1 MVAGFVATTGV
12 SLDGIETAASGRSS
26 AAFVEGRGVVPYR
39 RHADQTLR
47 RLLAATDVLVIAAA
61 LAISMSVVPGA
72 RPSGLSYLI
81 GALTLPAWVVL
92 FKAYGLYD
100 RDAKRI
106 SHSTVDDLPWIVHA
120 LLVGSLALWFLYRV
134 LPGEKLVLG
143 ESAAFFGLAVA
154 GIFVGRA
161 SARSIARVA
170 APAERVLFLG
180 GNDMAR
186 VLIEKIRSHPEYRLE
201 PVGYV
206 DVDGAHSAV
215 TIQEIPYLGG
225 LGDLTRICR
234 QMPIDRVVVA
244 SPDVDER
251 SLTDLIRGA
260 AELNV
265 SVSIL
270 PQMVDILGPSVAID
284 DLEGVTILGLAPP
297 TLTRSSRALKR
308 VVDVA
313 IALPVSI
320 LVSPLLLVIA
330 VLVKATSPGP
340 AFFSQERVGR
350 AGRHFRM
357 HKFRTM
363 VRGADEQLEELKRA
377 SAHASW
383 LLLDEDPRVTRF
395 GRFLRHYSLDELPQ
409 LWNVLRGDMSLVGP
423 RPMPLD
429 VDEKIAGWG
438 RRRLD
443 LTPGITGLWQVL
455 GRTKIPFEEMVKLD
469 YLYVTNWSLWQDIRL
484 LIRTLPAVVR
494 RRGAN

>member
-1 MVAGFVATTGV
+1 VWV
-12 SLDGIETAASGRSS
+12 SVKGIESTASARVNASL
-26 AAFVEGRGVVPYR
+26 AAVEHVVPHR

-47 RLLAATDVLVIAAA
+47 RLLAATDMFAIAVA
-61 LAISMSVVPGA
+61 LAVSLVLTSRDRA
-72 RPSGLSYLI
+72 TGLTFLI
-81 GALTLPAWVVL
+81 GLLTLPGWVVL

-120 LLVGSLALWFLYRV
+120 VLVGSLALWFLYR
-134 LPGEKLVLG
+134 LFHGEKLVLA
-143 ESAAFFGLAVA
+143 ESAVFFGLAVVS
-154 GIFVGRA
+154 IFFARA
-161 SARSIARVA
+161 AARTLARVA

-180 GNDMAR
+180 GDAMAG
-186 VLIEKIRSHPEYRLE
+186 VLIEKIRAHPEYRLE
-201 PVGYV
+201 PVGYA
-206 DVDGAHSAV
+206 DIEGAHSPELPE
-215 TIQEIPYLGG
+215 EIPYLGD
-225 LGDLTRICR
+225 LGDLPTICA
-234 QMPIDRVVVA
+234 QMAIDRVVVA

-251 SLTDLIRGA
+251 ALTDLIRGA

-265 SVSIL
+265 SVNIL

-284 DLEGVTILGLAPP
+284 DVEGVTVLGLAPP
-297 TLTRSSRALKR
+297 MLTRSSRALKR

-313 IALPVSI
+313 IALPALV
-320 LVSPLLLVIA
+320 LVSPLVVVIA
-330 VLVKATSPGP
+330 ILVKATSRGP
-340 AFFSQERVGR
+340 VFFSQERVGR
-350 AGRHFRM
+350 GGRHFRM

-363 VRGADEQLEELKRA
+363 VRDADQQLEELRSS
-377 SAHASW
+377 SAHSSW
-383 LLLDEDPRVTRF
+383 LLLEEDPRITKV

-438 RRRLD
+438 RKRLD
-443 LTPGITGLWQVL
+443 LTPGITGPWQVL